1 VDTPG
6 LPWATLVTSAG
17 VSDSAA
23 GCKLSD
29 RLKGKV
35 PRLEKIAA
43 DHGYKAS
50 FTDYVNTSYQWQV
63 EIAQRPE
70 STRGFVPQKNR
81 WPVERSFGWL
91 NFRRRLARDYEKTVE
106 SSEAM
111 LQIAFIS
118 FLLPRLAK

>member
-1 VDTPG
+1 MDTLG
-6 LPWATLVTSAG
+6 LPWARLVTSAG

-23 GCKLSD
+23 GCQLVD

-43 DHGYKAS
+43 DQAYRVS
-50 FTDYVNTSYQWQV
+50 FTQHVSTQYVWQV

-70 STRGFVPQKNR
+70 STKGFVPQKNR

-91 NFRRRLARDYEKTVE
+91 NFTRRLARDYEKTVE
-106 SSEAM
+106 SSQAM

-118 FLLPRLAK
+118 FILPRLAK